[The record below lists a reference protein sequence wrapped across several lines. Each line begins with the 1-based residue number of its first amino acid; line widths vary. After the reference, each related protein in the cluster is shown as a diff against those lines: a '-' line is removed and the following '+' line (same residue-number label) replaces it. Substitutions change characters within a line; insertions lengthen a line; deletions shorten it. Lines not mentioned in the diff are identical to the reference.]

1 MFTRNQTA
9 VSIAAAA
16 TLGAALVAAP
26 TVFADSPTGPPAAA
40 KRDAKPVLIDVVS
53 PRAGDNAGVK
63 GAGWIVDLD
72 LEFQGSSLSQTG
84 FTASQLT
91 GPATHNN
98 AAPFPGAFSPGVDD
112 RLPGLVVLSSTT
124 TSTVPGFSGPGTNL
138 ANLFNVTGVTDR
150 SRKATQISDTWIVG
164 APIAGTSTTIL
175 TVAVVD
181 DLNHDGI
188 YNDAP
193 AVVPDSNADGRI
205 SKADLEALGLAS
217 DVELVKFRIN
227 AK

>member
-1 MFTRNQTA
+1 M
-9 VSIAAAA
+9 
-16 TLGAALVAAP
+16 
-26 TVFADSPTGPPAAA
+26 
-40 KRDAKPVLIDVVS
+40 
-53 PRAGDNAGVK
+53 
-63 GAGWIVDLD
+63 
-72 LEFQGSSLSQTG
+72 
-84 FTASQLT
+84 
-91 GPATHNN
+91 
-98 AAPFPGAFSPGVDD
+98 
-112 RLPGLVVLSSTT
+112 LSSTT